1 MTEPLP
7 THCSPPKKHVDKC
20 YYAILDGPVGEKEQE
35 QFEQGLDI
43 GDEKRTL
50 PAKLQPLADGK
61 NGVNITICEGRFH
74 QVKRMAKAVGRE
86 VLFLKRMSMGNLKLD
101 PELEPGEYRTL
112 TEEEVI
118 ELCSLK

>member
-1 MTEPLP
+1 M
-7 THCSPPKKHVDKC
+7 
-20 YYAILDGPVGEKEQE
+20 GEKEQE

-112 TEEEVI
+112 TEEEVAGLLEAPTRI
-118 ELCSLK
+118 EPV